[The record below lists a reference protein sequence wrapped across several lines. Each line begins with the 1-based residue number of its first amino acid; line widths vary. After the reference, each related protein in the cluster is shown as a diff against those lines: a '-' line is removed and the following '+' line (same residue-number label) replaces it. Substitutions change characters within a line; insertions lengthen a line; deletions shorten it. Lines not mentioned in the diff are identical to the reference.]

1 LFAVEMYHIK
11 LLFLFLVRPENN
23 ESRLNN

>member
-1 LFAVEMYHIK
+1 LFAVEMYHIN

-23 ESRLNN
+23 ESRLYD